1 MYRPFIFIM
10 QNIEIL
16 FNDTFVLHC
25 KTLCGCVGS
34 CWLSDL
40 RSCFCET
47 RRRFRSIECHSR
59 EIFKLFLIG
68 DGPVLLLIDLKR
80 FFEASGST
88 RNCYAMCWK
97 AH

>member
-1 MYRPFIFIM
+1 MTHLYCTVRLYVDVAALVCFLIYEVSFA
-10 QNIEIL
+10 IE
-16 FNDTFVLHC
+16 
-25 KTLCGCVGS
+25 S
-34 CWLSDL
+34 
-40 RSCFCET
+40 
-47 RRRFRSIECHSR
+47 RRRIRSIERHSR

-68 DGPVLLLIDLKR
+68 DGPVLLLLDLNV